1 MNLENLT
8 EDELKDLILQKQLQ
22 WIKLCQD
29 NFIVFAQAV
38 WEDFKIILA

>member
-8 EDELKDLILQKQLQ
+8 TEEIKDIILQKQLQ

-29 NFIVFAQAV
+29 NFIIFAETV
-38 WEDFKIILA
+38 W